1 MFRITKKCN
10 LYKVNRKTVLNP
22 RILIIFYIYL
32 TFCAP
37 GILAAQQDTSATI
50 RRDSVFVS
58 YTDFKLSKDSLDAE
72 VSCSAKD
79 TLWYEISKKRI
90 HLINKAR
97 MKYKTIDLKA
107 DYIVFDWNSN
117 LLHATGRPDSL
128 GNLTGFPDFADGEQ
142 KFQSKELKYNF
153 KSKKGIVYDVTSKEN
168 DLFVHGSVAKFVAS
182 QDTLHKE
189 NYVYSHNALIT
200 TCDRPDPHYGI
211 RSSKQKVVT
220 DKVAVVGP
228 SYLEINH
235 VPTPLVLPFGF
246 FPLAKGQRAGLILPR
261 DYETSETWGLGF
273 RDIGYYM
280 PLGQNLDLKLTADIY
295 FRGTWGIRAN
305 TRYKKRYKYNGNFD
319 LAFAD
324 RRREET
330 GTSKILSE
338 KSFKILWNHNQDP
351 KAHPSIQLG
360 GNVNIETNNFQRTNY
375 NDSRSVL
382 NNTLSSNI
390 NFTKRFLGTSQV
402 LTASLSHSQNTN
414 TRDVIINFPT
424 IGYQTGSVYPLKR
437 KGTVIGPEKWYEK
450 IFFTYDAQAKNEIR
464 AKDTTLFTS
473 QTLDESKYGIR
484 QSLNTSYNTRILK
497 YFNVAPSLRYEETWN
512 FHKVI
517 KNFDKTTI
525 IDTIPVKNSNGE
537 VVDYTYKTTYGKAT
551 TQRVNGF
558 SPFRTFSASL
568 SANTQIF
575 GTMQFKKGFIRGIRH
590 VMKPNVSLNY
600 TPDYASIDRYF
611 GTIETDSRP
620 EFNKNQRYSVFETGI
635 FGSPPDSKQSLNI
648 AYGINNIFEGKYYN
662 KRDSTN
668 KKFKI
673 FDNINI
679 GGSYNLAAD
688 SLNWSRLSFSG
699 TARFLKGITVLSVNG
714 SFDPYDVDSKGKTIN
729 TFYYKSKGKLLRF
742 VSTNFNFNSSI
753 TLKQLW
759 EWKTDKN
766 KQQSSTSQVSVPQE
780 LFQNIFLRHTFNVG
794 IYPVAG
800 GDTIAVTNHNLD
812 LNGNI
817 PITKNWRIDVG
828 SIGYDFKA
836 KRVTY
841 PDLGFYRDLHCWE
854 MGMNWQPERGTYSFY
869 LRVKPS
875 SLDFL
880 NVPYRKSNQ
889 DTFF

>member
-10 LYKVNRKTVLNP
+10 LYKVNRKTVLNT
-22 RILIIFYIYL
+22 RLLYIFYFYL
-32 TFCAP
+32 TLCLP
-37 GILAAQQDTSATI
+37 VVLLAQQDSTVTPVK
-50 RRDSVFVS
+50 DSVFVT
-58 YTDFKLSKDSLDAE
+58 YTDFKLSKDSLDSE
-72 VSCSAKD
+72 VECFAKD
-79 TLWYEISKKRI
+79 TMWYEIAKKRI
-90 HLINKAR
+90 HLINQANI
-97 MKYKTIDLKA
+97 KYKTIDLKA
-107 DYIVFDWNSN
+107 NYIVFDWNTN
-117 LLHATGRPDSL
+117 LLRATGRADST
-128 GNLTGFPDFADGEQ
+128 GNMAGLPDFADGEQ
-142 KFQSKELKYNF
+142 KFKSRELKYNF
-153 KSKKGIVYDVTSKEN
+153 KNKKGIVYDITSKEN
-168 DLFVHGSVAKFVAS
+168 DLFVLGSVAKFVGS
-182 QDTLHKE
+182 SDTIHRE
-189 NYVYSHNALIT
+189 NYVYSKNALIT
-200 TCDRPDPHYGI
+200 TCDNPNPHYGI

-273 RDIGYYM
+273 RDIGYYF
-280 PLGQNLDLKLTADIY
+280 PIGQHLDLKLTADIY
-295 FRGTWGIRAN
+295 FRGTWGVRSNI
-305 TRYKKRYKYNGNFD
+305 RYKQRYKYNGNFD

-330 GTSKILSE
+330 GTTKILSD
-338 KSFKILWNHNQDP
+338 KSFRVIWSHSQDP

-382 NNTLSSNI
+382 NNSLSSNI
-390 NFTKRFLGTSQV
+390 NFTKRFIGTSQV
-402 LTASLSHSQNTN
+402 LTASLSHSQNT
-414 TRDVIINFPT
+414 TSRDVIVNFPT
-424 IGYQTGSVYPLKR
+424 IGYQTGSIYPLKR
-437 KGTVIGPEKWYEK
+437 KGTIIGPEKWYEK

-473 QTLDESKYGIR
+473 QTLKDAKYGMR
-484 QSLNTSYNTRILK
+484 QSLNTSYNTRVLK
-497 YFNVAPSLRYEETWN
+497 YFNISPSIRFEEVWN
-512 FHKVI
+512 FHQVMKR
-517 KNFDKTTI
+517 FDTSFF
-525 IDTIPVKNSNGE
+525 IDTIPIKNADGDTI
-537 VVDYTYKTTYGKAT
+537 DYKYNTSYGREFT
-551 TQRVNGF
+551 ERINGF
-558 SPFRTFSASL
+558 KPFRTFSASM
-568 SANTQIF
+568 SMNTQIF
-575 GTMQFKKGFIRGIRH
+575 GTIQMNKGFIRGIRH
-590 VMKPNVSLNY
+590 VIKPNVSLSY
-600 TPDYASIDRYF
+600 SPDYASIERYF
-611 GTIETDSRP
+611 GTVQTDSRP
-620 EFNKNQRYSVFETGI
+620 DFNKDKRYSVFETGI
-635 FGSPPDSKQSLNI
+635 FGTVPDAKQAFNLN
-648 AYGINNIFEGKYYN
+648 YGINNIFEGKYYS
-662 KRDSTN
+662 KQDSTS

-688 SLNWSRLSFSG
+688 SLNWSRIGFSG
-699 TARFLKGITVLSVNG
+699 TARFFKGITTLGING

-742 VSTNFNFNSSI
+742 VSTNFNFNSAI

-759 EWKTDKN
+759 EWKTDKTSTNN
-766 KQQSSTSQVSVPQE
+766 KSDQISVPQE
-780 LFQNIFLRHTFNVG
+780 LLQNIFLRHTFNVS
-794 IYPVAG
+794 IYPAFN
-800 GDTIAVTNHNLD
+800 GDTIAISSHNID

-817 PITKNWRIDVG
+817 PLTKNWRIDIG
-828 SIGYDFKA
+828 SVGYDLKS
-836 KRVTY
+836 KRITY